1 MMKSTK
7 KAKIIRWK
15 FLFFSWVITLLPVL
29 LGVALW
35 NSLPEN
41 IAIHF
46 DMYNRPDNFAPKWFA
61 VFGLPAMMVILQT
74 VSCVITDFN
83 SAKHGERKKFEKVVK
98 WIVPVLC
105 IVLQVITLG
114 YSLGWA
120 IDIRV
125 SVMLLVSIM
134 FLVMGNYQ
142 PKLDYVKH
150 YDFDTQVARKINR
163 FIGRLMVVM
172 GILGIISLFL
182 PPVAS
187 IVWLILLIPFAIVS
201 VVYGIVVGTR
211 NRKK

>member
-1 MMKSTK
+1 MKK
-7 KAKIIRWK
+7 NKIIKWK
-15 FLFFSWVITLLPVL
+15 FLILSCAITLLPVL

-35 NSLPEN
+35 NSLPDS
-41 IAIHF
+41 IAVHF
-46 DMYNRPDNFAPKWFA
+46 DMYNNPDNIAPKWFA
-61 VFGLPAMMVILQT
+61 VFGLPGIMVILQAI
-74 VSCVITDFN
+74 SCVITDVN
-83 SAKHGERKKFEKVVK
+83 AAKHGERKKFEHVVK

-125 SVMLLVSIM
+125 SAMVLVSIM
-134 FLVMGNYQ
+134 FLVMGNYL
-142 PKLDYVKH
+142 PKLDYVKD
-150 YDFDTQVARKINR
+150 YDLDTQTARKVNR

-172 GILGIISLFL
+172 GILGLMSLFL

-187 IVWLILLIPFAIVS
+187 IVWLILLIPFAVVS
-201 VVYGIVVGTR
+201 VVYGIVIGTR

>member
-61 VFGLPAMMVILQT
+61 VFGLPVMMVILQT
-74 VSCVITDFN
+74 ISCVITDFN
-83 SAKHGERKKFEKVVK
+83 SAKHGERKKFENVVK
-98 WIVPVLC
+98 WIIPVLC

-125 SVMLLVSIM
+125 SVMLIVSAI

-150 YDFDTQVARKINR
+150 YDYDTQTARKINR
-163 FIGRLMVVM
+163 FIGRLMVIM
-172 GILGIISLFL
+172 GILGIVSLFL

-187 IVWLILLIPFAIVS
+187 IVWLILLIPFAITS

-211 NRKK
+211 KHEK

>member
-1 MMKSTK
+1 MMKIT
-7 KAKIIRWK
+7 KIIKWK
-15 FLFFSWVITLLPVL
+15 FLLVSCLITLLPVL

-35 NSLPEN
+35 NSLPES

-61 VFGLPAMMVILQT
+61 VFGLPVMMVILQT
-74 VSCVITDFN
+74 ISCVITDFN
-83 SAKHGERKKFEKVVK
+83 SAKHGERKKFENVVK

-114 YSLGWA
+114 YNLGWA

-125 SVMLLVSIM
+125 SAMLLVSIM

-150 YDFDTQVARKINR
+150 YDCDTQTARKINR
-163 FIGRLMVVM
+163 FIGRLMVIM
-172 GILGIISLFL
+172 GILGIVSLFL

-187 IVWLILLIPFAIVS
+187 IVWLILLIPFAITC

-211 NRKK
+211 KREK

>member
-1 MMKSTK
+1 MMKIT
-7 KAKIIRWK
+7 KIIKWK
-15 FLFFSWVITLLPVL
+15 FLLVSCLITLLPVL

-61 VFGLPAMMVILQT
+61 VFGLPVMMVILQT
-74 VSCVITDFN
+74 ISCAITDFK
-83 SAKHGERKKFEKVVK
+83 SAKHGERKKFENVVK
-98 WIVPVLC
+98 WIIPVLC

-125 SVMLLVSIM
+125 SVMLIVSAI

-150 YDFDTQVARKINR
+150 YDCDTQAARKINR
-163 FIGRLMVVM
+163 FIGRLMVIM
-172 GILGIISLFL
+172 GILGIVSIFL

-187 IVWLILLIPFAIVS
+187 IVWLILLIPFAITS

-211 NRKK
+211 KHEK